1 MSFRRAAILPGE
13 LPSCRGAIRVQG
25 LGVSPEPPCSTGCL
39 SSPFIIPS
47 MQSPC
52 HSPCHKGS
60 PT

>member
-1 MSFRRAAILPGE
+1 MSFRRAAILPG
-13 LPSCRGAIRVQG
+13 SCQGAG
-25 LGVSPEPPCSTGCL
+25 PWVSPEPPCSTGCL

-47 MQSPC
+47 MLSPC